1 MLEGVKIYYEIETTW
16 IIIIIIIIFTKCF
29 ICDALISKLTP
40 SLKSLFII
48 VIIILCIISL
58 VASLIMKVLS
68 VIIKI
73 HYSGL

>member
-58 VASLIMKVLS
+58 VASLMKVLS